1 MFLEF
6 NEIPKGSASLAQVY
20 RAILKKNREVVAV
33 KVQHIHVK
41 PRSWAD
47 IKTIEVRS
55 FCHIKDV
62 CTDEKSS
69 TEY

>member
-1 MFLEF
+1 MEF
-6 NEIPKGSASLAQVY
+6 NETPKGSASLAQVY
-20 RAILKKNREVVAV
+20 RAVLRKNNKEVAV

-47 IKTIEVRS
+47 IKTIEARS
-55 FCHIKDV
+55 FCQIRKA
-62 CTDEKSS
+62 CTGENSS